1 MKPSIHQPTSTFRK
15 TCEHPFWNEIHTR
28 PLLTPT
34 SSDQSTG
41 GAEHARENLVD
52 PKEVKVIPIPTI
64 NLVNSF
70 AHVNLDFSVGL
81 TFDIKKAG
89 GLHDAAL
96 KKGIQDLYIMVEAK
110 EELRVQLQAEI
121 LAKFGVDVYCSLWL
135 FPVPG
140 KFSCVGGPMIA
151 NQQFLFPIP
160 GLSGGP
166 PMPNQ
171 FPDIVSG
178 ARTSGMLFVLSY
190 MLTLRADQRLR
201 IRVHGRFRSL
211 DERDG

>member
-1 MKPSIHQPTSTFRK
+1 M
-15 TCEHPFWNEIHTR
+15 R

-34 SSDQSTG
+34 CSDQSTG
-41 GAEHARENLVD
+41 GADHARENLVD

-81 TFDIKKAG
+81 AFDIKKAG
-89 GLHDAAL
+89 GVHEAAL
-96 KKGIQDLYIMVEAK
+96 KRGIQDLYIMVEAK

-121 LAKFGVDVYCSLWL
+121 LAKFGVDVYCALWL
-135 FPVPG
+135 FPLPG
-140 KFSCVGGPMIA
+140 KFSCVGGPMLA

-166 PMPNQ
+166 PMP
-171 FPDIVSG
+171 VSV
-178 ARTSGMLFVLSY
+178 ARSSGMLFVSSY
-190 MLTLRADQRLR
+190 MLTFPADQRLR
-201 IRVHGRFRSL
+201 IRAHGRFRSL
-211 DERDG
+211 DERGYYREYEHVSFRT